1 MTDFEIDHFGTPR
14 HSGRYPWGSGD
25 HPYQSAGHFMA
36 ARNELKAAGLSETEI
51 AVAMGFVTTKR
62 DGSISPNSAQLR
74 TFVSEAR
81 NQKLREDIAQVH
93 RMRYDKQMSPS
104 AIAGRLGLSVGT
116 VNNYLK
122 KQDAVQET
130 RLRAIANVL
139 KDSVDSGKYVDIGEG
154 VEAHM
159 GISQDSL
166 KKAVMLLEREGYKK
180 NYVKV
185 TQLGT
190 GLETSVKLLTKE
202 EEPYR
207 DIMANQDK
215 IDMPNGYSTDLGD
228 TFTKREPPLKIDPKR
243 VDVRYGPDGG
253 AEMDGVIQLRRDA
266 VDLNM
271 GQSRYS
277 QVRIAVGDGHYLK
290 GMAIYSDDLPKG
302 VDIMFNTNKE
312 NTGNK
317 LDAMKKIEPD
327 PLNPFGSSFRQ
338 TTFTDAKGVEH
349 LSPLNIVNEEGG
361 WNDWS
366 KQASSQ
372 FLSKQQTP
380 LIADALDQTRQNYR
394 AELDEIKSI
403 TNPVLKKHL
412 LDEFSGLADAKAVDL
427 KAASLPRSANHV
439 ILPLPSLKDNEIYA
453 PGYKDGEM
461 VALVRHPHGGI
472 FEIPVLKVNNRNKE
486 GKTVVTPSSL
496 DAVGINP
503 KVAEQLS
510 GADFDGDTALVIPMA
525 QSKVSHS
532 KPLEQLKNFDPKRD
546 FKLPSEKGPD
556 GEFLVKGITDAY
568 KQKKM
573 GEVSNLVTDMT
584 IKGAPM
590 EDIARAVKHSM
601 VVIDAEKHRLDIKMS
616 AEVHG
621 ILALKKEYQTGG
633 ASTLISRSNADVH
646 VEKRKLRS
654 PADGGPIDPK
664 TGELVYVP
672 TGEKRIGKDGTET
685 LATEK
690 TARGYLTTDTRTL
703 MSKNPTPVEILYA
716 DHSNRMRAMANE
728 ARKEYLGTPTSRTTS
743 PATKAYKGEVGSL
756 RAKLVEASK
765 QQPLERKAQLIAN
778 IQLREVKK
786 ANPNIERDTLKKE
799 GHRLLKQARERVGKE
814 TPNIKF
820 EGREWEAI
828 QAGAVSPKMQADL
841 FRRADPSELRTLA
854 TPKYNM
860 GLAPSK
866 MGRAKAMANK
876 GYTLEQIAQALGVS
890 PSTISKAIK

>member
-1 MTDFEIDHFGTPR
+1 
-14 HSGRYPWGSGD
+14 
-25 HPYQSAGHFMA
+25 
-36 ARNELKAAGLSETEI
+36 
-51 AVAMGFVTTKR
+51 
-62 DGSISPNSAQLR
+62 
-74 TFVSEAR
+74 
-81 NQKLREDIAQVH
+81 
-93 RMRYDKQMSPS
+93 
-104 AIAGRLGLSVGT
+104 
-116 VNNYLK
+116 
-122 KQDAVQET
+122 
-130 RLRAIANVL
+130 
-139 KDSVDSGKYVDIGEG
+139 
-154 VEAHM
+154 
-159 GISQDSL
+159 
-166 KKAVMLLEREGYKK
+166 MLLEREGYKK

-253 AEMDGVIQLRRDA
+253 AKMDGVIQLRRDA

-439 ILPLPSLKDNEIYA
+439 VLPLPSLKDNEIYA

-556 GEFLVKGITDAY
+556 GEFLVKGITDTY

-573 GEVSNLVTDMT
+573 GEVS
-584 IKGAPM
+584 
-590 EDIARAVKHSM
+590 
-601 VVIDAEKHRLDIKMS
+601 
-616 AEVHG
+616 
-621 ILALKKEYQTGG
+621 
-633 ASTLISRSNADVH
+633 
-646 VEKRKLRS
+646 
-654 PADGGPIDPK
+654 
-664 TGELVYVP
+664 
-672 TGEKRIGKDGTET
+672 
-685 LATEK
+685 
-690 TARGYLTTDTRTL
+690 
-703 MSKNPTPVEILYA
+703 
-716 DHSNRMRAMANE
+716 
-728 ARKEYLGTPTSRTTS
+728 
-743 PATKAYKGEVGSL
+743 
-756 RAKLVEASK
+756 
-765 QQPLERKAQLIAN
+765 
-778 IQLREVKK
+778 
-786 ANPNIERDTLKKE
+786 
-799 GHRLLKQARERVGKE
+799 
-814 TPNIKF
+814 
-820 EGREWEAI
+820 
-828 QAGAVSPKMQADL
+828 
-841 FRRADPSELRTLA
+841 
-854 TPKYNM
+854 
-860 GLAPSK
+860 
-866 MGRAKAMANK
+866 
-876 GYTLEQIAQALGVS
+876 
-890 PSTISKAIK
+890 